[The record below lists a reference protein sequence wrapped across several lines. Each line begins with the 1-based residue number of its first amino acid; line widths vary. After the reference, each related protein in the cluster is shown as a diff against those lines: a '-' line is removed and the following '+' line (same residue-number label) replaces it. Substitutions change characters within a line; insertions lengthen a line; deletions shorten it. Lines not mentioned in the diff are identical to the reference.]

1 MYRAL
6 LLIALPL
13 VTLHLPLTATAA
25 DQVVVI
31 QELPLPTTLEHYQ
44 KKDQVPL
51 STKLRFNYKNGI
63 VKSIYIGFVSTY
75 RF

>member
-13 VTLHLPLTATAA
+13 TTSAA

-31 QELPLPTTLEHYQ
+31 QELPLPPTLEHYQ
-44 KKDQVPL
+44 KKDQAPL

>member
-6 LLIALPL
+6 LLTSSTPGNT
-13 VTLHLPLTATAA
+13 VSTLTAAA

-44 KKDQVPL
+44 KKDQAPL
-51 STKLRFNYKNGI
+51 STKLRFNYNNGI